1 MRIATWNV
9 NSLRVRLELVLNWLR
24 EDGPEVVCLQE
35 TKVTDDLFP
44 CESLREAGYEVVFS
58 GQKTYNGVAILSR
71 HPIRDVRTAL
81 PGAPGDDEKRFIA
94 ARIEGMHIINVY
106 VPNGQAVG
114 SPKFQYKL
122 DWLNCLQ
129 TFLQDTYTPEDALV
143 LCGDFNIAP
152 EARDV
157 YDPVVLD
164 GEVLFHPDERAAF
177 ARFIAWGLGDTFRL
191 HHEEPGVYSWWDYR
205 GGAFRRNLG
214 LRIDHILVTPPLARQ
229 CTAVTLERELR
240 RLPKPSDH
248 IPVVA
253 TFQDRCPLASGR

>member
-9 NSLRVRLELVLNWLR
+9 NSLRVRLELALDWLR

-44 CESLREAGYEVVFS
+44 RGPLLEAGYEVAFS

-94 ARIEGMHIINVY
+94 ARIEGMQVINVY

-129 TFLQDTYTPEDALV
+129 TFLQATYTPEDALV

-157 YDPVVLD
+157 YDPVALD
-164 GEVLFHPDERAAF
+164 GEVLYHPAERAAF

-191 HHEEPGVYSWWDYR
+191 HHEEPGWYSWWDYR

-214 LRIDHILVTPPLARQ
+214 LRIDHILATPPLARQ

-253 TFQDRCPLASGR
+253 TFQDRCPLESGR

>member
-9 NSLRVRLELVLNWLR
+9 NSLRVRLELALNWLR

-106 VPNGQAVG
+106 VPNGQAV
-114 SPKFQYKL
+114 SL
-122 DWLNCLQ
+122 
-129 TFLQDTYTPEDALV
+129 
-143 LCGDFNIAP
+143 
-152 EARDV
+152 
-157 YDPVVLD
+157 
-164 GEVLFHPDERAAF
+164 
-177 ARFIAWGLGDTFRL
+177 
-191 HHEEPGVYSWWDYR
+191 
-205 GGAFRRNLG
+205 GGATTQLHEITRQILG
-214 LRIDHILVTPPLARQ
+214 FSERQ
-229 CTAVTLERELR
+229 SANETSIVLTAT
-240 RLPKPSDH
+240 
-248 IPVVA
+248 I
-253 TFQDRCPLASGR
+253 Q